1 MAVRVNPELIN
12 DLAHYGAEDVS
23 KCYHCG
29 NCTAT
34 CPLSQ
39 EPSLFPR
46 RYMRFLQMGLEKRL
60 RSSLEPWLCY
70 YCGECSE
77 QCPREAQPG
86 ETMMSMRR
94 WLTGQYDF
102 TGISKLFYRSW
113 QAELA
118 VVMLLMA
125 LTCVGLVSYG
135 YIAGGG
141 NLAVYDGPGA
151 FLPAHFIHQLD
162 WVMGGVLFTLL
173 LINCFRMWRFTMYDD
188 HSPTIP
194 LSAYLHNLL
203 LLPLHFFT
211 QKRLRECENK
221 QPWAFHLMIMAGYTT
236 MLVLIVFFLPELQAG
251 PAVRWEAHVFG
262 YLASIGLVI
271 GLAVALRGRVIKAL
285 PYQRY
290 THASDWIFLG
300 LLIFIVL
307 TGITQHILHRTG
319 LPMAANICYVVH
331 LMGVISFETTQVPFG
346 KWSHLA
352 YRPLAIYFSKVQ
364 AEVFAANVEPSG
376 VIEVLEPRV
385 TSVPSAGQRAA

>member
-1 MAVRVNPELIN
+1 MAVRVNPMLVEELE
-12 DLAHYGAEDVS
+12 HYGAEDVS

-39 EPSLFPR
+39 ERFLFPR
-46 RYMRFLQMGLEKRL
+46 RCMRYLQMGLEKQL

-113 QAELA
+113 WAELGA
-118 VVMLLMA
+118 VMLLA
-125 LTCVGLVSYG
+125 VLTCMGLLSYG
-135 YIAGGG
+135 FTEGGR
-141 NLAVYDGPGA
+141 NLSVYDGPGA
-151 FLPAHFIHQLD
+151 FLPAHFIHELD
-162 WVMGGVLFTLL
+162 WVMGGVLFALL
-173 LINCFRMWRFTMYDD
+173 LINCFRMWRFTMFDS
-188 HSPTIP
+188 HIP
-194 LSAYLHNLL
+194 ISAYLHNLL

-221 QPWAFHLMIMAGYTT
+221 QPWAFHLMIMGGYTT

-251 PAVRWEAHVFG
+251 PAIRWEAHIFG
-262 YLASIGLVI
+262 YLASVGLVI
-271 GLAVALRGRVIKAL
+271 GLVVALRGRLLKAL
-285 PYQRY
+285 PYQRH
-290 THASDWIFLG
+290 THESDWIFLG

-307 TGITQHILHRTG
+307 TGITQHILHRAG
-319 LPMAANICYVVH
+319 LPLSANICYVVH
-331 LMGVISFETTQVPFG
+331 LMGVVSFEVTQVPFG

-364 AEVFAANVEPSG
+364 AEAFAASVTPF
-376 VIEVLEPRV
+376 VVVPALETAAASAP
-385 TSVPSAGQRAA
+385 PAGQRVA

>member
-1 MAVRVNPELIN
+1 MAVRVNPLLIE
-12 DLAHYGAEDVS
+12 DLEHYGAEDVS

-39 EPSLFPR
+39 EPHLFPR
-46 RYMRFLQMGLEKRL
+46 RSMRYLQMGLEKRL

-113 QAELA
+113 RAEVAVVLLLA
-118 VVMLLMA
+118 VLTGIGLL
-125 LTCVGLVSYG
+125 SYG
-135 YIAGGG
+135 YNYGGG
-141 NLAVYDGPGA
+141 SLAIYDGPRA
-151 FLPAHFIHQLD
+151 FLPAHFIHDLD
-162 WVMGGVLFTLL
+162 WVMGGVLFALL
-173 LINCFRMWRFTMYDD
+173 LINCFRMWRFTMFDD
-188 HSPTIP
+188 HSRPIP
-194 LSAYLHNLL
+194 ISAYMRNLL

-221 QPWAFHLMIMAGYTT
+221 QPWAFHLMIMGGYTT
-236 MLVLIVFFLPELQAG
+236 MLVLIVFFLPALQQG
-251 PAVRWEAHVFG
+251 PGIRWETHIFG

-271 GLAVALRGRVIKAL
+271 GLGVALRGRLLKTA

-290 THASDWIFLG
+290 THESDWIFLG

-319 LPMAANICYVVH
+319 LNMAANICYVVH
-331 LMGVISFETTQVPFG
+331 LMGVVSFEVTQVPFG

-364 AEVFAANVEPSG
+364 AEAYAANVAPYG
-376 VIEVLEPRV
+376 TTAALEPAAV
-385 TSVPSAGQRAA
+385 SAHSAGHNG